1 MTGISVPVSL
11 MTGKSDR
18 YFCTEH
24 SFAGHSGLYC
34 GDIQVCTVVTLLL

>member
-34 GDIQVCTVVTLLL
+34 GDSLAVSIPVCV